1 MKNRYVA
8 IMAGGIGSRFW
19 PQSRKNYPK
28 QFLDVLGTGE
38 TLIQTTYK
46 RFQKLVPEEHI
57 FIVTGT
63 DYVDLMHEQLPS
75 ITAPQILAEPARRNT
90 APCIAYMAF
99 KLATLDPDATFV
111 VAPSDHLITE
121 QAAFIE
127 VLENALAYAY
137 RSDTMITLG
146 IKPHKPHTGYGYIQ
160 YDVDVQGNKENI
172 FKVKTFTEKP
182 SLDMAKTFVESGEFL
197 WNSGIFV
204 WHVQTIMDAFKKFQ
218 PEIYEIFAEGKDFY
232 NTPEEADFVKQAYAQ
247 CRSISI
253 DYAIMEYAKNVC
265 VIPSNFGWSDL
276 GTWTSLWE
284 KHPKDYLGNAIEG
297 KKVMVYDAE
306 NCMILAPDD
315 KMVIIQGL
323 DNYCVI
329 DTNDVLLICKLDQEQ
344 RIKDFN
350 TEARRLYGED
360 YS

>member
-19 PQSRKNYPK
+19 PKSRKNYPK
-28 QFLDVLGTGE
+28 QFLDILGTGE

-46 RFQKLVPEEHI
+46 RFQKLVPEENI

-63 DYVDLMHEQLPS
+63 DYVSLIKEQIPT
-75 ITAPQILAEPARRNT
+75 INDRQILAEPARRNT
-90 APCIAYMAF
+90 APCIAYMAS
-99 KLATLDPDATFV
+99 KLAAIDPDATFV

-121 QAAFIE
+121 QAHF
-127 VLENALAYAY
+127 LEILESALGFAY
-137 RSDTMITLG
+137 RSDTMVTLG
-146 IKPHKPHTGYGYIQ
+146 IKPHTPHTGYGYIQ
-160 YDVDVQGNKENI
+160 YDLDGSSQDNV

-182 SLDMAKTFVESGEFL
+182 SLEMAKTFVESGEFL

-204 WHVQTIMDAFKKFQ
+204 WHVKTIMDAFKEFQ
-218 PEIYEIFAEGKDFY
+218 PEIYEVFAEGANFY
-232 NTPEEADFVKQAYAQ
+232 NTDEEDDFVKQAYAQ

-253 DYAIMEYAKNVC
+253 DYAIMEHAKNVC

-284 KHPKDYLGNAIEG
+284 RHPKDYLGNAIEG
-297 KKVMVYDAE
+297 EKVMVYDAE
-306 NCMILAPDD
+306 NCMVLAPDD
-315 KMVIIQGL
+315 KMVILQGL
-323 DNYCVI
+323 QDYCII
-329 DTNDVLLICKLDQEQ
+329 DTKDVLLICRLDQEQ

-350 TEARRLYGED
+350 TEARRIYGED
-360 YS
+360 FS